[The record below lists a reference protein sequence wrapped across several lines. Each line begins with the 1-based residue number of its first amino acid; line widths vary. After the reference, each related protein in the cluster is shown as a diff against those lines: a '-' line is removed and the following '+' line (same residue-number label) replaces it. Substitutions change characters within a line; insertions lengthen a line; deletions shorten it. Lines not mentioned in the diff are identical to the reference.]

1 MRAGTITMTEA
12 LSNPALLRLMN
23 WMSPSFPVG
32 AFAYSHGL
40 ERAVHDGMVAN
51 AAQLEDW
58 LCDLITIG
66 SAWNDA
72 VLLAESWRRGAD
84 GRKLDE
90 LAELAGAL
98 AGSSERHLETVKQ
111 GTAFLEAAAA
121 WPSPVLGRLG
131 PQCPLPVAVGALAG
145 AHRIPLA
152 AALSSYLH
160 AFAANLVQAGLRL
173 MALGQKDGVS
183 VLAALEATI
192 VRTADRA
199 AATTLDDLGGATI
212 LAEIAAMNHE
222 TQYSRIFR
230 S

>member
-1 MRAGTITMTEA
+1 MTEA
-12 LSNPALLRLMN
+12 LSNPALLRLLS

-32 AFAYSHGL
+32 AYAYSHGL

-51 AAQLEDW
+51 AGQLEDW
-58 LCDLITIG
+58 LCDLVTVG

-72 VLLAESWRRGAD
+72 VLFAESWRRAAD
-84 GRKLDE
+84 DGQLDE
-90 LAELAGAL
+90 LAELAEAL

-111 GTAFLEAAAA
+111 GDAFLEAAAA

-131 PQCPLPVAVGALAG
+131 RQCPLPVAVGALAS
-145 AHRIPLA
+145 AHDIPLA
-152 AALSSYLH
+152 AALTAYLH
-160 AFAANLVQAGLRL
+160 AFTANLVQAGLRL
-173 MALGQKDGVS
+173 MALGQKDGIQ

-199 AATTLDDLGGATI
+199 AGTTLDDLGGATI